1 VVVASVVVASVVVA
15 SVVVAAVVVGSLV
28 GYAGYLLSFVVEL
41 VAEVVVDPLDGALVV
56 PPELRT
62 AA

>member
-1 VVVASVVVASVVVA
+1 
-15 SVVVAAVVVGSLV
+15 VVVGSLV